1 MYYNCISFSNEKKG
15 DSVFVHA
22 DLHGFETDKYQMKRT
37 ILLLTLILVACS
49 PFVPQQ
55 AETALP
61 TAYIDPSYP
70 TVQAAPA
77 VMSQLSSGI
86 EVRADR
92 AWRDGKQF
100 NVDVCF
106 TLLDASDWSIWG
118 ATLQYA
124 DQTVLDFGST
134 LISLQ
139 EPVEGQSGKRCDT
152 LSFLNVPPDADL
164 SNVAITIEAIAAPPR
179 TEDYCSI
186 YMPKIQQALT
196 ERDIAITLNCADV
209 NGMQSMQISSK
220 PDTMSQEEAEMIV
233 FSDEFYTVKGPWS
246 FTFNLGQ

>member
-1 MYYNCISFSNEKKG
+1 
-15 DSVFVHA
+15 
-22 DLHGFETDKYQMKRT
+22 MKRT
-37 ILLLTLILVACS
+37 ILLLTMLLAACS

-70 TVQAAPA
+70 T
-77 VMSQLSSGI
+77 MESQPVTALQQSNGI

-92 AWRDGKQF
+92 AWRDGKQV
-100 NVDVCF
+100 NVDVCY

-124 DQTVLDFGST
+124 GTSVSDFGST
-134 LISLQ
+134 LVSLQ
-139 EPVEGQSGKRCDT
+139 EPAQGQSGKRCDT
-152 LSFLNVPPDADL
+152 LSFVNIPPDANL
-164 SNVAITIEAIAAPPR
+164 SNVAVTIDAIAAQPR
-179 TEDYCSI
+179 PEDYCSI

-196 ERDIAITLNCADV
+196 DRGIAITLDCPDV
-209 NGMQSMQISSK
+209 NGVQSMQITSK
-220 PDTMSQEEAEMIV
+220 PADMSQEQAEQIV
-233 FSDEFYTVKGPWS
+233 FSDEFYSVKGPWT